1 MINSFV
7 SGENYSL
14 RDLFSNNHKI
24 IIPDLQRDY
33 CWGRTNGESDGMNLV
48 QTFVENLLNHNDTEL
63 NLGLLYAY
71 EAPVGHIQLC
81 DGQQRITTLFLLLGH
96 LNKRTEKDDLLNLVI
111 SEQEQA
117 DDWEPYLQYS
127 IRESSLYFLS
137 DLTRYFFRSEYKI
150 KTSDI
155 SKQSWYF
162 KDYDYDPSI
171 QSMIAAMQI
180 IEDILD
186 NRELS
191 STEFQKI
198 GLNLA
203 TNLSFLYY
211 DMGNRTNGEETFVV
225 INTTGEPLSSSEN
238 LKPNIINAQSENLQS
253 EYAKTWESWE
263 LYFWKGRKKNDTAD
277 NGMQEFFR
285 WITYLESSDTEYKK
299 RMAKDGKYKFDL
311 SIEFSEI
318 DCYFNIVRHLF
329 DNKYFEE
336 RILAPKT
343 DTHTQNKNEQIDWFR
358 LLPVI
363 KYIKKFGLENLT
375 EREIIRVHKLFLHFA
390 LISNV
395 AKDMERFLPASIE
408 LIEQMEEKDI
418 CCIRMFENKG
428 LVTDEVKRKLTI
440 LAEAESQRED
450 FEDAFWNE
458 EANEF
463 WRGEISILLNWATTE
478 GKFSIDEFKK
488 YADIFNLVFQNKQDW
503 DLTRRCMLALGFE
516 NYPFAKGSI
525 NKSFAADED
534 DFKKVISFENTRN
547 SERFKDFLDLLL
559 NRGELSILEKQQEI
573 IDQYLSADIPVKFH
587 DFIKYDELLKF
598 SEYKNIQEHNNDIL
612 VICRIKAT
620 TFFHLHCYK
629 SDLEAREYFKSKGLH
644 TWFGKFYNCTVVE
657 AESGDSWGMDITYTK
672 DKRCE
677 IQLFHRD
684 PQKYDF
690 AKNFLGIAH
699 KHGLEW
705 NDSKEVRRYC
715 RYDLDFNDMLVC
727 VENLANELQQLM
739 STSV

>member
-1 MINSFV
+1 MKNSFV

-14 RDLFSNNHKI
+14 RNLFSDNHKI

-48 QTFVENLLNHNDTEL
+48 QTFVENLLDHNHYEL

-71 EAPVGHIQLC
+71 EAPTGHIQLC

-96 LNKRTEKDDLLNLVI
+96 LNKRTEKDELLNLVI

-155 SKQSWYF
+155 CKQSWYF

-186 NRELS
+186 NKEFS
-191 STEFQKI
+191 SADFKEI

-203 TNLSFLYY
+203 NNLSFLYY

-238 LKPNIINAQSENLQS
+238 LKPNLINAQSEILQS
-253 EYAKTWESWE
+253 KYAETWESWE
-263 LYFWKGRKKNDTAD
+263 HYFWKARKQNDTAD

-299 RMAKDGKYKFDL
+299 RMAKDGKYKFNL

-318 DCYFNIVRHLF
+318 DCYFNIVKHLF
-329 DNKYFEE
+329 DNNYFDQG
-336 RILAPKT
+336 ILAPKT
-343 DTHTQNKNEQIDWFR
+343 DPHTQNKNEQIDWFR

-363 KYIKKFGLENLT
+363 KYIKKFGLVNLT
-375 EREIIRVHKLFLHFA
+375 ERDIKRVHKLFLHFA
-390 LISNV
+390 MISNV

-408 LIEQMEEKDI
+408 MVEQMKEKDI
-418 CCIRMFENKG
+418 CCIKEFENKG
-428 LVTDEVKRKLTI
+428 LVTDEVKRKLTL
-440 LAEAESQRED
+440 LAESEGQREE
-450 FEDAFWNE
+450 FENAFWNE
-458 EANEF
+458 EAKEF
-463 WRGEISILLNWATTE
+463 WRGEISILLDWATTD

-488 YADIFNLVFQNKQDW
+488 YADIFNHVFQNKTDW
-503 DLTRRCMLALGFE
+503 DLTRRCMLALKFE
-516 NYPFAKGSI
+516 NYPFAKGCI
-525 NKSFAADED
+525 NQSFAADED
-534 DFKKVISFENTRN
+534 DFKKVISFENTNN
-547 SERFKDFLDLLL
+547 SQRFKDFLDLLL
-559 NRGELSILEKQQEI
+559 KRGNLTVQQKQQEI
-573 IDQYLSADIPVKFH
+573 IDSYLQENEQVKFH
-587 DFIKYDELLKF
+587 DFIKYDELLEF
-598 SEYKNIQEHNNDIL
+598 CEYKNIQEHNNDIL

-629 SDLEAREYFKSKGLH
+629 YDLEARKYFQSKGLH

-657 AESGDSWGMDITYTK
+657 PKSGDSWGMDIKYSK
-672 DKRCE
+672 DKKCE
-677 IQLFHRD
+677 IQLFHRN

-690 AKNFLGIAH
+690 AKNFLDLAH
-699 KHGLEW
+699 KYGFTW
-705 NDSKEVRRYC
+705 NDNQDVRRYC
-715 RYDLDFNDMLVC
+715 RCDLDFNDMLVC
-727 VENLANELQQLM
+727 VENLAIELQQLM
-739 STSV
+739 SVSA

>member
-14 RDLFSNNHKI
+14 RNLFSNNHKI

-48 QTFVENLLNHNDTEL
+48 QTFVENLLDHNDTEL

>member
-1 MINSFV
+1 MKNSFV

-14 RDLFSNNHKI
+14 RNLFSDNHKI

-33 CWGRTNGESDGMNLV
+33 CWGRTNGESDGINLV
-48 QTFVENLLNHNDTEL
+48 QTFVENLLDHNNSEL

-71 EAPVGHIQLC
+71 EAPAGHIQLC
-81 DGQQRITTLFLLLGH
+81 DGQQRITTLFLLLGL
-96 LNKRTEKDDLLNLVI
+96 LNQRTEKNDLLNLVI

-150 KTSDI
+150 KTSKI
-155 SKQSWYF
+155 RERSWYF

-171 QSMIAAMQI
+171 QSMIDAMQI

-186 NRELS
+186 NREFS
-191 STEFQKI
+191 SADFKEI

-203 TNLSFLYY
+203 NNLSFLYY

-238 LKPNIINAQSENLQS
+238 LKPNLINAQSEILQS
-253 EYAKTWESWE
+253 KYAETWESWE
-263 LYFWKGRKKNDTAD
+263 HYFWKARKQNDTAD

-318 DCYFNIVRHLF
+318 DCYFNIVKHLF
-329 DNKYFEE
+329 DNNYFDQG
-336 RILAPKT
+336 ILAPKT
-343 DTHTQNKNEQIDWFR
+343 DPHTQNKNEQIDWFR

-363 KYIKKFGLENLT
+363 KYIKKFGLVNLT
-375 EREIIRVHKLFLHFA
+375 ERDIKRVHKLFLHFA

-408 LIEQMEEKDI
+408 MVEQMKEKDI
-418 CCIRMFENKG
+418 CCIKEFENKG
-428 LVTDEVKRKLTI
+428 LVTDEVKRKLT
-440 LAEAESQRED
+440 LLTESGSEREV
-450 FEDAFWNE
+450 FEEAFWNE

-463 WRGEISILLNWATTE
+463 WRGEISILLDWATTD

-488 YADIFNLVFQNKQDW
+488 YADIFNLVFQNKTDW
-503 DLTRRCMLALGFE
+503 DLTRRCMLALKFE
-516 NYPFAKGSI
+516 NYPFAKGCI
-525 NKSFAADED
+525 NQSFAADED
-534 DFKKVISFENTRN
+534 DFKKVISFENTNN
-547 SERFKDFLDLLL
+547 SQRFKDFLDLLL
-559 NRGELSILEKQQEI
+559 KRGNLTVQQKQQEI
-573 IDQYLSADIPVKFH
+573 IDSYLQENEQGKFH
-587 DFIKYDELLKF
+587 DFIKYDELLEF

-629 SDLEAREYFKSKGLH
+629 YDLEARKYFQSKGLH

-657 AESGDSWGMDITYTK
+657 AESGDSWGMDIKYSK
-672 DKRCE
+672 DKKCE
-677 IQLFHRD
+677 IQLFHRKS
-684 PQKYDF
+684 QTYDF
-690 AKNFLGIAH
+690 GQSYFDLIEN
-699 KHGLEW
+699 KHGFKL
-705 NDSKEVRRYC
+705 NKDIGRHC
-715 RYDLDFNDMLVC
+715 RYDLDFNDMLAC
-727 VENLANELQQLM
+727 VENLAIELQQLM
-739 STSV
+739 SASS

>member
-48 QTFVENLLNHNDTEL
+48 QTFVENLLDHNDTEL

-336 RILAPKT
+336 RILAPKI

-573 IDQYLSADIPVKFH
+573 IDQYLSADLPVKFH

>member
-1 MINSFV
+1 
-7 SGENYSL
+7 
-14 RDLFSNNHKI
+14 
-24 IIPDLQRDY
+24 
-33 CWGRTNGESDGMNLV
+33 
-48 QTFVENLLNHNDTEL
+48 
-63 NLGLLYAY
+63 
-71 EAPVGHIQLC
+71 
-81 DGQQRITTLFLLLGH
+81 
-96 LNKRTEKDDLLNLVI
+96 
-111 SEQEQA
+111 
-117 DDWEPYLQYS
+117 
-127 IRESSLYFLS
+127 
-137 DLTRYFFRSEYKI
+137 
-150 KTSDI
+150 
-155 SKQSWYF
+155 
-162 KDYDYDPSI
+162 
-171 QSMIAAMQI
+171 
-180 IEDILD
+180 
-186 NRELS
+186 
-191 STEFQKI
+191 
-198 GLNLA
+198 
-203 TNLSFLYY
+203 
-211 DMGNRTNGEETFVV
+211 
-225 INTTGEPLSSSEN
+225 
-238 LKPNIINAQSENLQS
+238 
-253 EYAKTWESWE
+253 
-263 LYFWKGRKKNDTAD
+263 
-277 NGMQEFFR
+277 MQEFFR

-705 NDSKEVRRYC
+705 NDSKEARRYC